1 MMVRVFRAGRSYGQS
16 PVNYLLS
23 DTDHTG
29 TKRTVKPEVL
39 EGSPATTIAV
49 INSVQRQ
56 HKYVSGV
63 IAFRQEENPT
73 RDQMHE
79 VIRAF
84 KKTVAPGIKDDAF
97 NSLWVLHQEKGN
109 TELHFLLAMTHLPTG
124 RRWNPHPPGEKNL
137 GLYRQF
143 VSVMNETMGYAQV
156 VPNPLHA
163 LMGDFEHKAPRGKE
177 KQRKT
182 LLLMKEIGRAI
193 QSGKV
198 NNRDALCGFL
208 DEELGVTV
216 TRQGRDYL
224 SVRLPGTE
232 RAIRLKGA
240 VFQHD
245 TDYRTMR
252 GASSA
257 KPRPVMLT
265 GLEFQQAKQTLNAL
279 VQERQAFNDKAYQP
293 RTGLPRQKRGR
304 APAPAPAT
312 RTTTKEKTMPINTTK
327 TIRPILNEALTVARQ
342 ADAERN
348 ADKKQAMPD
357 KTTVA
362 QRIASTRQ
370 KASSTPSQQAAPS
383 TAMDQIHELE
393 AAIGSLQLGID
404 AATADIANAG
414 TPDARKKAEQRL
426 AGLLKQMARLQ
437 EQLWMARQRQLNE
450 GGGGKKL
457 KL

>member
-1 MMVRVFRAGRSYGQS
+1 MMVRIFRAGRSNGQS

-23 DTDHTG
+23 DTDHSG
-29 TKRTVKPEVL
+29 IKRTVKPEVL

-49 INSVQRQ
+49 INSIQRQ

-63 IAFRQEENPT
+63 IAFRQEEQPT
-73 RDQMHE
+73 REQMHK
-79 VIRAF
+79 VISAF
-84 KKTVAPGIKDDAF
+84 KKTVAPGIKDDAL

-137 GLYRQF
+137 DLYRQF
-143 VSVMNETMGYAQV
+143 VSVMNETMGYTQV

-182 LLLMKEIGRAI
+182 LLLMKEIGHAI

-208 DEELGVTV
+208 GEELGVTV

-224 SVRLPGTE
+224 SIRLPGTE

-245 TDYRTMR
+245 ADYRTMR

-265 GLEFQQAKQTLNAL
+265 GLELQQAKQTLHTL
-279 VQERQAFNDKAYQP
+279 VQERQAFNEKAYQP
-293 RTGLPRQKRGR
+293 RVGLPRQKRGR
-304 APAPAPAT
+304 SPVIT
-312 RTTTKEKTMPINTTK
+312 KTTTKEKTMSINTTK

-348 ADKKQAMPD
+348 AEKKQTMPD

-370 KASSTPSQQAAPS
+370 KASSTSSHQEPPS

-393 AAIGSLQLGID
+393 AAIGSLQVGID
-404 AATADIANAG
+404 AATADIASAG
-414 TPDARKKAEQRL
+414 TPEARKRAEQRL
-426 AGLLKQMARLQ
+426 ASLLKQMSRLQ

-450 GGGGKKL
+450 GGGKKL

>member
-1 MMVRVFRAGRSYGQS
+1 MMVRVFRAGRSNGQS

-39 EGSPATTIAV
+39 EGSPATTIAI
-49 INSVQRQ
+49 INSIQRQ

-63 IAFRQEENPT
+63 IAFRQEEKPT
-73 RDQMHE
+73 RDQMHD

-84 KKTVAPGIKDDAF
+84 KKTVAPGIKDDAL

-137 GLYRQF
+137 DLYRQF

-182 LLLMKEIGRAI
+182 HLLMKEIARTI

-198 NNRDALCGFL
+198 NNRDALCEFL

-240 VFQHD
+240 AFQHD
-245 TDYRTMR
+245 ADYRTMR

-265 GLEFQQAKQTLNAL
+265 GLEFQQVKQTLNAL
-279 VQERQAFNDKAYQP
+279 VQERHAFNEKAYQP
-293 RTGLPRQKRGR
+293 RTSLPRLKRGQ
-304 APAPAPAT
+304 APTPTT
-312 RTTTKEKTMPINTTK
+312 RTTTTKEKTMSIKITK
-327 TIRPILNEALTVARQ
+327 TVLPIVNEALTVARQ

-348 ADKKQAMPD
+348 TENKLTMPD

-362 QRIASTRQ
+362 QQIASTRQ
-370 KASSTPSQQAAPS
+370 KASSTSSHQAAA

-393 AAIGSLQLGID
+393 AAVDVLQLGID
-404 AATADIANAG
+404 AAKADIANAG
-414 TPDARKKAEQRL
+414 TPEQKTRAEQRL

-437 EQLWMARQRQLNE
+437 EQLWMARQRQLN
-450 GGGGKKL
+450 GGGAGKKL

>member
-1 MMVRVFRAGRSYGQS
+1 MMVRVFRAGRSNGQS

-39 EGSPATTIAV
+39 EGNPATTIAV
-49 INSVQRQ
+49 IDSIQRQ

-63 IAFRQEENPT
+63 IAFRQEEKPT
-73 RDQMHE
+73 RDQVHE

-84 KKTVAPGIKDDAF
+84 NKTVAPGVKEDAF

-109 TELHFLLAMTHLPTG
+109 TELHFVLAMTHLPTG

-137 GLYRQF
+137 DLYRQF
-143 VSVMNETMGYAQV
+143 VSVMNETMGFAQV
-156 VPNPLHA
+156 VPNPFHA

-182 LLLMKEIGRAI
+182 QLLMKEIGRAI

-198 NNRDALCGFL
+198 NNRDAICKFL

-216 TRQGRDYL
+216 TRQGRNYL

-245 TDYRTMR
+245 ADYRTMR

-279 VQERQAFNDKAYQP
+279 VQERQAFNEKAYQP
-293 RTGLPRQKRGR
+293 RVGLPRQKRGQ
-304 APAPAPAT
+304 APT
-312 RTTTKEKTMPINTTK
+312 TKTTTKEKTMSINITK
-327 TIRPILNEALTVARQ
+327 NIQPILNEALTVARQ

-348 ADKKQAMPD
+348 AENKQSMPD
-357 KTTVA
+357 KTAVG

-370 KASSTPSQQAAPS
+370 KASSTSSHQAAPS
-383 TAMDQIHELE
+383 TAMDQIQELE

-414 TPDARKKAEQRL
+414 TPDARKRAEQRL
-426 AGLLKQMARLQ
+426 SGLLKQMARLQ
-437 EQLWMARQRQLNE
+437 EQLLIARQRQLNE

>member
-1 MMVRVFRAGRSYGQS
+1 MMVRIFRAGRSNGQS

-23 DTDHTG
+23 DTDHSG
-29 TKRTVKPEVL
+29 IKRTVKPEVL

-49 INSVQRQ
+49 INSIQRQ

-63 IAFRQEENPT
+63 IAFRQEEQPT
-73 RDQMHE
+73 REQMHK
-79 VIRAF
+79 VISAF
-84 KKTVAPGIKDDAF
+84 KKTVAPGIKDDAL

-137 GLYRQF
+137 DLYRQF

-208 DEELGVTV
+208 GEELGATV
-216 TRQGRDYL
+216 TRQGRDYI
-224 SVRLPGTE
+224 SVRLPDTV
-232 RAIRLKGA
+232 RAIRLKGP

-245 TDYRTMR
+245 ADYRTMR

-265 GLEFQQAKQTLNAL
+265 GLQLQQAKQTLHAL
-279 VQERQAFNDKAYQP
+279 VQERQAFNEKAYQP
-293 RTGLPRQKRGR
+293 RVGLPRQKRGQ
-304 APAPAPAT
+304 APTT
-312 RTTTKEKTMPINTTK
+312 RTTTTKEKTMSIKTTK

-348 ADKKQAMPD
+348 AENKQTMPD
-357 KTTVA
+357 KSTVA

-370 KASSTPSQQAAPS
+370 KASSAPSQQAAPS

-393 AAIGSLQLGID
+393 AAIGSLQVGID
-404 AATADIANAG
+404 AATADIASAG
-414 TPDARKKAEQRL
+414 TPEARKRAEQRL
-426 AGLLKQMARLQ
+426 ASLLKQMSRLQ

>member
-1 MMVRVFRAGRSYGQS
+1 MMVRVFRAGRSNGQS

-29 TKRTVKPEVL
+29 TKRTIKPEVL

-49 INSVQRQ
+49 INSIQRQ

-63 IAFRQEENPT
+63 IAFRQEEKPT

-84 KKTVAPGIKDDAF
+84 KKTVAPGVKEDAF

-109 TELHFLLAMTHLPTG
+109 TELHFVLAMTHLPTG

-137 GLYRQF
+137 DLYRQF
-143 VSVMNETMGYAQV
+143 VSVMNETMGFAQV
-156 VPNPLHA
+156 VPNPFHA

-198 NNRDALCGFL
+198 NNRGALCEFL

-245 TDYRTMR
+245 ADYRTMR

-265 GLEFQQAKQTLNAL
+265 GLEFQQAKQTLHVL
-279 VQERQAFNDKAYQP
+279 VQERHAFNEKAYQP

-304 APAPAPAT
+304 ASAPVT
-312 RTTTKEKTMPINTTK
+312 RTTTKEKTMSINITQN
-327 TIRPILNEALTVARQ
+327 IRPIVNEALTVARQ

-348 ADKKQAMPD
+348 AENKQTMPD

-370 KASSTPSQQAAPS
+370 KASSTPSPQAAPS

-414 TPDARKKAEQRL
+414 TPDARKRAEQRL

-437 EQLWMARQRQLNE
+437 EQLLMARQRQLNE
-450 GGGGKKL
+450 GGGGKKF

>member
-1 MMVRVFRAGRSYGQS
+1 MMVRVFRAGRSNGQS

-29 TKRTVKPEVL
+29 TQRTVKPEVL
-39 EGSPATTIAV
+39 EGNPATTIVV
-49 INSVQRQ
+49 INSIQRQ

-63 IAFRQEENPT
+63 IAFRQEEKPT

-109 TELHFLLAMTHLPTG
+109 TELHFLFAMSHLPKG

-137 GLYRQF
+137 DLYRQF

-156 VPNPLHA
+156 IPNPLHA

-182 LLLMKEIGRAI
+182 LLLMKEISRAI

-198 NNRDALCGFL
+198 NTRDALCEFL
-208 DEELGVTV
+208 DQELGVTV

-245 TDYRTMR
+245 ADYRTMR

-279 VQERQAFNDKAYQP
+279 VQERQAFNEKAYQP
-293 RTGLPRQKRGR
+293 RIGLPRQKRGL
-304 APAPAPAT
+304 APVT
-312 RTTTKEKTMPINTTK
+312 RITTKDKTMPINITK
-327 TIRPILNEALTVARQ
+327 TIQPIVNEALTVARQ
-342 ADAERN
+342 ADTERIAEN
-348 ADKKQAMPD
+348 KQSMPD

-370 KASSTPSQQAAPS
+370 KASSVASPQAAPS

-393 AAIGSLQLGID
+393 AAIGSLQLSVD
-404 AATADIANAG
+404 AATADVANALK
-414 TPDARKKAEQRL
+414 PKARGKAEQRL
-426 AGLLKQMARLQ
+426 ASLLKQMARLQ
-437 EQLWMARQRQLNE
+437 HQLWLAKQRQLNE
-450 GGGGKKL
+450 GASSKKM

>member
-1 MMVRVFRAGRSYGQS
+1 MMVRVFRAGRSNGQS

-29 TKRTVKPEVL
+29 TLRTVKPEVL

-49 INSVQRQ
+49 INSIQRQ

-63 IAFRQEENPT
+63 IAFRQEEKPT

-109 TELHFLLAMTHLPTG
+109 TELHFLFAMSHLPTG
-124 RRWNPHPPGEKNL
+124 RRWNPHQPGEKNL
-137 GLYRQF
+137 DLYRQF

-156 VPNPLHA
+156 VPNPMHA

-182 LLLMKEIGRAI
+182 LILMKEIGRAI

-224 SVRLPGTE
+224 SVRLPGSE
-232 RAIRLKGA
+232 RAMRLKGA

-245 TDYRTMR
+245 ADYRTMR

-279 VQERQAFNDKAYQP
+279 VQERQAFNEKAYQP

-304 APAPAPAT
+304 APAPAT
-312 RTTTKEKTMPINTTK
+312 RTTTKEKTMPINITK
-327 TIRPILNEALTVARQ
+327 TIRPILNEALTVALQ
-342 ADAERN
+342 ADAERDAEN
-348 ADKKQAMPD
+348 KQTMPD

-370 KASSTPSQQAAPS
+370 KASSASSHQAAPS
-383 TAMDQIHELE
+383 TVMDQIHELE

-450 GGGGKKL
+450 GGRGKKL
-457 KL
+457 KW

>member
-1 MMVRVFRAGRSYGQS
+1 MMVRVFRAGRSNGQS

-29 TKRTVKPEVL
+29 TKRTIKPEVL

-49 INSVQRQ
+49 INSIQRQ

-63 IAFRQEENPT
+63 IAFRQEEKPT

-109 TELHFLLAMTHLPTG
+109 TELHFLFAMSHLPTG

-137 GLYRQF
+137 NLHRQF
-143 VSVMNETMGYAQV
+143 VSVMNEIMGYAQV

-216 TRQGRDYL
+216 TRHGRDYL

-245 TDYRTMR
+245 ADYLTMR

-265 GLEFQQAKQTLNAL
+265 GLEFQQAKQTLHAL
-279 VQERQAFNDKAYQP
+279 VQERQAFNEKAYQP
-293 RTGLPRQKRGR
+293 RAGLPRQKRGQ
-304 APAPAPAT
+304 ATPT
-312 RTTTKEKTMPINTTK
+312 RTTTKEKTMSIKTTK

-348 ADKKQAMPD
+348 AENKQTMPD

-370 KASSTPSQQAAPS
+370 KASSTPSQRAAPS

-404 AATADIANAG
+404 AATADIANSG
-414 TPDARKKAEQRL
+414 TPDARTKAEQRL
-426 AGLLKQMARLQ
+426 ASLLKQMARLQ

-450 GGGGKKL
+450 GGGGRKL
-457 KL
+457 KM

>member
-1 MMVRVFRAGRSYGQS
+1 MMVRVFRAGRSNGQS

-49 INSVQRQ
+49 INSIQRQ

-63 IAFRQEENPT
+63 IAFRQEEKPT

-79 VIRAF
+79 VIHAF
-84 KKTVAPGIKDDAF
+84 KKIVAPGIKDDAF

-137 GLYRQF
+137 ELYRQI

-156 VPNPLHA
+156 VPNPFHA

-198 NNRDALCGFL
+198 NNRDALCEFL
-208 DEELGVTV
+208 DEELSVTV

-232 RAIRLKGA
+232 RTIRLKGA

-245 TDYRTMR
+245 ADYRTMR
-252 GASSA
+252 GASSE

-265 GLEFQQAKQTLNAL
+265 GLEFQQVKQTLDAL
-279 VQERQAFNDKAYQP
+279 VQERQAFNEKAYQP
-293 RTGLPRQKRGR
+293 RIGLPRQKRGQ
-304 APAPAPAT
+304 APT
-312 RTTTKEKTMPINTTK
+312 TKTTTKEKTMSINITK
-327 TIRPILNEALTVARQ
+327 NIRPILNEALTVARQ

-348 ADKKQAMPD
+348 AENKQSMPD
-357 KTTVA
+357 KTAVG

-370 KASSTPSQQAAPS
+370 KASSTSSHQAAPS
-383 TAMDQIHELE
+383 TAMDQIQELE

-414 TPDARKKAEQRL
+414 TPDARQKAEQRL